1 MLFSRD
7 DNSLGRP
14 SGLFDLEKD
23 IGETK
28 NVLHL
33 NRAVAKRLAKLA
45 EPVRS
50 DLGDSLLKVKGS
62 GVRPAAMVKTPK
74 TLTQKK
80 KRN

>member
-1 MLFSRD
+1 MFFSRD

-23 IGETK
+23 IGEKK

-33 NRAVAKRLAKLA
+33 NLAVAKRLAKLA
-45 EPVRS
+45 EPVRA

-62 GVRPAAMVKTPK
+62 GVRPAGMVNAPK
-74 TLTQKK
+74 MLTQKK
-80 KRN
+80 ESD